1 MMVHTNALELQR
13 VEELKNKFYELY
25 NKKAEFNFIA
35 PARIN
40 LIGEHIDYNGGH
52 VLPACVSL
60 YLTVF
65 VSKREDNKIRLYS
78 TSFDKLEEFDI
89 NNFKKSNNSSWT
101 DYIKGAISV
110 LNKHGANID
119 SGLDLL
125 YDSSIPVGSSL
136 SSSAALLDVTLYMMS
151 SIFNLN
157 ISRKDIALFAKE
169 VENNYLGLSC
179 GIMDQA
185 IIALGKENT
194 AMLLD
199 CAKFEYS
206 YVPLDLNDYR
216 FVILNTNRERKLT
229 LSKYNERVNECNKG
243 LSLIQNKYNVSNL
256 CELNPSNLL
265 DIKELINDELIYK
278 RVKHVI
284 SEEDRVNRFASAL
297 SKGDIQLLGKILNES
312 HESLKILYEVSG
324 FYLDTIVDEAM
335 NAGAI
340 GARMTGAGFSGC
352 AIALIKKDIFNEFKS
367 KVEENYYKKTNLK
380 CDVMLVDIVGGV
392 K

>member
-1 MMVHTNALELQR
+1 MMEHTNALELQR
-13 VEELKNKFYELY
+13 VEELKNKFYKLY

-60 YLTVF
+60 YLSVF

-78 TSFDKLEEFDI
+78 TSFDKIEEFDI

-101 DYIKGAISV
+101 DYIKGAIFV
-110 LNKHGANID
+110 LNKHGINID

-151 SIFNLN
+151 SIFKLN
-157 ISRKDIALFAKE
+157 IRRKDIALYAKE

-206 YVPLDLNDYR
+206 YVPLDLDNYR

-243 LSLIQNKYNVSNL
+243 LSLIKNKYNVSNL
-256 CELNPSNLL
+256 CELNPSNLE

-312 HESLKILYEVSG
+312 HESLKDLYEVSG
-324 FYLDTIVDEAM
+324 FYLDTIVKEAL

-352 AIALIKKDIFNEFKS
+352 AIALINKDIFNEFKS
-367 KVEENYYKKTNLK
+367 KVEENYFKKTNLK

>member
-312 HESLKILYEVSG
+312 HESLKKLYEVSG

>member
-151 SIFNLN
+151 SIFNFN

-312 HESLKILYEVSG
+312 HESLKKLYEVSG

>member
-1 MMVHTNALELQR
+1 MMEHTNALELQR
-13 VEELKNKFYELY
+13 VEELKNKFYKLY
-25 NKKAEFNFIA
+25 NKKQEFNFIA

-60 YLTVF
+60 YLTVC
-65 VSKREDNKIRLYS
+65 VSKRDDNKIRLYS
-78 TSFDKLEEFDI
+78 TSFKNIEEFDI
-89 NNFKKSNNSSWT
+89 NNFNKSNNSSWT
-101 DYIKGAISV
+101 DYIKGAISI
-110 LNKHGANID
+110 LNKHGVKID
-119 SGLDLL
+119 CGLDLL
-125 YDSSIPVGSSL
+125 YDSNIPVGSSL

-185 IIALGKENT
+185 IITLGKENT

-206 YVPLDLNDYR
+206 YVPLDLDNYR

-229 LSKYNERVNECNKG
+229 DSKYNERVSECNKG
-243 LSLIQNKYNVSNL
+243 LSKIQTKYNISNL
-256 CELNPSNLL
+256 CELNTSSLK

-284 SEEDRVNRFASAL
+284 SEEDRVRRFACAL
-297 SKGDIQLLGKILNES
+297 SNGDIKSLGEILNES
-312 HESLKILYEVSG
+312 HESLKNSYEVSG
-324 FYLDTIVDEAM
+324 FYLDTIVKEAQ
-335 NAGAI
+335 NAGAV

-352 AIALIKKDIFNEFKS
+352 AIALIDKDIFNEFKHI
-367 KVEENYYKKTNLK
+367 VEENYFKKTNLK
-380 CDVMLVDIVGGV
+380 CDVILTDIVGGV